1 MPHFSGGIIVIAVL
15 PAQHYQYVKYEWL
28 LQQLQLFLQKN
39 GATEID
45 LLISGENGDNRT
57 LPFYADA
64 ESLLP
69 DDASIIRFKHLC
81 GEFATASAIG
91 LWYACE
97 ILQTQKVP
105 AQMFKKKSSKTIYR
119 NILLYN
125 NFKGYQHSFMLIST
139 TQISL

>member
-1 MPHFSGGIIVIAVL
+1 MFVVNANAGSAIAV
-15 PAQHYQYVKYEWL
+15 VKAIHTL
-28 LQQLQLFLQKN
+28 HTDNVDLVKQQLQLFLQKN
-39 GATEID
+39 AATEID

-57 LPFYADA
+57 LHFYSAA

-69 DDASIIRFKHLC
+69 DDASIVRFKHLC
-81 GEFATASAIG
+81 GEFATASTSG

-97 ILQTQKVP
+97 ILQTQQVP

-125 NFKGYQHSFMLIST
+125 NFKGYQHSFILIANPE
-139 TQISL
+139 